1 MGKGRFQM
9 LITKETDYALRILRA
24 LFQGEKMPVGKIA
37 EEESIPSQ
45 FAYKILKKLSRAG
58 LVEILRGVNGG
69 YKISSSAEQANLL
82 DIIRIVEGE
91 PLLLDCLEPQAQCPA
106 CRRVTDCRLQREF
119 SRIHGILLKELS
131 AKPLRDLIGPSSRR
145 DSFFSSIFD

>member
-1 MGKGRFQM
+1 M
-9 LITKETDYALRILRA
+9 LITKETDYALRILRV
-24 LFQGEKMPVGKIA
+24 LFGGEKMPVGQIA

-69 YKISSSAEQANLL
+69 YKVAPNAEQSTLL
-82 DIIRIVEGE
+82 DIIRIVAGE
-91 PLLLDCLEPQAQCPA
+91 PLLLDCLEPQAGCPA

-119 SRIHGILLKELS
+119 SRIQQVLLKELS
-131 AKPLRDLIGPSSRR
+131 AKPLRELIGPAARR